1 MKFPEWTKSGVY
13 GALVGAVSASIIGFT
28 WGGWTTSGTAQE
40 MADNFAAEQVILAM
54 VPVCLGI
61 AEADAERASIL
72 ATLQEASSFQR
83 RTAMMKTGWA
93 TMPGTDAP
101 SRELASA
108 CLAEL
113 ELDGS

>member
-1 MKFPEWTKSGVY
+1 MPSRKPGPEVKQKNTRQADKTY
-13 GALVGAVSASIIGFT
+13 ELRTA
-28 WGGWTTSGTAQE
+28 GGAQE
-40 MADNFAAEQVILAM
+40 MADNFAAEQVTLAM
-54 VPVCLGI
+54 VPVCLGLS
-61 AEADAERASIL
+61 EADAERASIL

-83 RTAMMKTGWA
+83 RTAMMETGWA

-101 SRELASA
+101 SRDLASA